1 MNFGLKMPS
10 HATVNWLKK
19 ESHRQLQKEWKYDF
33 SSSIFFFVFVDF
45 VSVMMKWRESQRTK
59 TKTECPRWSFSV
71 STDSHVFGCET
82 KSQLLSSTVN
92 GWRILFTVS
101 PNNFEYEKSVKLF
114 GNTICA
120 SIWQREKSTFRFGD
134 FLPFIRFHASH
145 HSSVRNWGQ
154 MACNEQIHS
163 RCLFREIRR
172 SFFCF
177 LFSVFGY
184 ELVERLF
191 WLHHSYS
198 LCVCY
203 EIRYMAN
210 AKAPRGNRHTQLPI
224 NFLTFLLAKFSLFS
238 RTLTMF
244 GRSECQW
251 TEWNFILR
259 AMATI
264 KWFKNQQKKKNK

>member
-101 PNNFEYEKSVKLF
+101 PNNSPSAKNPWNFSA
-114 GNTICA
+114 T
-120 SIWQREKSTFRFGD
+120 
-134 FLPFIRFHASH
+134 PF
-145 HSSVRNWGQ
+145 V
-154 MACNEQIHS
+154 
-163 RCLFREIRR
+163 RR
-172 SFFCF
+172 SGNVKNQLFVLVTFCHSYASMPVIIRQWGTEDKWRATNKFTVDVCSGKFGEVFFVFCF
-177 LFSVFGY
+177 Q
-184 ELVERLF
+184 
-191 WLHHSYS
+191 
-198 LCVCY
+198 C
-203 EIRYMAN
+203 
-210 AKAPRGNRHTQLPI
+210 
-224 NFLTFLLAKFSLFS
+224 LA
-238 RTLTMF
+238 T
-244 GRSECQW
+244 
-251 TEWNFILR
+251 N
-259 AMATI
+259 
-264 KWFKNQQKKKNK
+264 